1 MIPARIA
8 WTATLL
14 EVRPDTRLL
23 EIGCGPGHAVALV
36 AARLAGTGHL
46 TAIDRSATMVARAH
60 ARNAAAVASG
70 RVVIAQRS
78 LAQAAAHGG
87 AFDELFAINVNC
99 FWTAATESVGALG
112 RLGRPGAAVCLVYE
126 PPSRPRRRQLAA
138 AIPVALEGAG
148 LAVTDVQTPAAS
160 GALLLAVKARLP
172 RTKPSRAIQRRAAP
186 DGQTT

>member
-14 EVRPDTRLL
+14 EVRPDMRLL

-46 TAIDRSATMVARAH
+46 TAIDRSATMVARAR

-112 RLGRPGAAVCLVYE
+112 RLGR
-126 PPSRPRRRQLAA
+126 
-138 AIPVALEGAG
+138 
-148 LAVTDVQTPAAS
+148 
-160 GALLLAVKARLP
+160 ARLGADAGSSFSARSLSP
-172 RTKPSRAIQRRAAP
+172 AWRRHRPSGPA
-186 DGQTT
+186 